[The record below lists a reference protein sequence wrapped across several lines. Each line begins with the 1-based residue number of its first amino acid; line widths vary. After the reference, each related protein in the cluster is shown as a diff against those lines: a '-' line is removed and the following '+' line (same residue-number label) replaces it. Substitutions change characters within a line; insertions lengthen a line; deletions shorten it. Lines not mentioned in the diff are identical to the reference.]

1 MHRASLTLNGERNP
15 THRTHE
21 RTQDGKVFEKDE
33 TLIAKNSTLIIVRKP
48 LPKGQQKVWEEEEKI
63 AASSVNAMTAAAAG
77 FGIGASDADMTEDD
91 KIRDDVTQFLG
102 GLS

>member
-1 MHRASLTLNGERNP
+1 MPSPTQNGERNP
-15 THRTHE
+15 IRPHE
-21 RTQDGKVFEKDE
+21 LTQDGKVFEKDE

-77 FGIGASDADMTEDD
+77 TGFGGIGASDADMTEDD
-91 KIRDDVTQFLG
+91 KIREDDGDVA
-102 GLS
+102 